1 MCGIAGAIWWN
12 ATQSIDVTVLQ
23 RMSRAIAHRGPD
35 DHGLFCRSFPAQS
48 TPNSTMDRPHTDVV
62 PTEYEAYTKST
73 SGVASAPD
81 ISSTAGVALA
91 HQRLSILDLAGGH
104 QPLSNEDDTVWI
116 VFNGEIYNYRELRC
130 ELESRGHR
138 FRTQSD
144 TEVIVHLY
152 EEYGDDFARRLNGMF
167 AIAMIDLR
175 RRSTGHARLLLVRDR
190 LGEKPLVYCQQEGR
204 LAFASEIKA
213 LLEIPGLPR
222 SLDPEAVDLFL
233 TYQYVPHPAT
243 IYQDIRKLSPGEILL
258 CELAPDGTAAQT
270 LRRYWN
276 PDWTDES
283 HGRSEADWID
293 ELRETLSDAVRIRLE
308 SDVPL
313 GTFLSGGVD
322 STIIA
327 GLVQRI
333 SGTRIRTF
341 SIGFPE
347 SAYDETAYAREAAAF
362 LGTDHTELQ
371 VQPDTLAI
379 LPKLTYHY
387 DEPFADSSAV
397 PTWSVS
403 EITRRKVTVA
413 LTGDGGD
420 ELFGGYRRY
429 RATQLGS
436 YFDRLPRPLRAAASL
451 AFRLAQQLP
460 IDRSSRN
467 IGRQALRFLEM
478 LHLPPLERYLQWIAI
493 FHAQQRRELYRPEFY
508 ERILQTPSRMGNPY
522 PDHRSL
528 WFLEQA
534 AAQTVRKHNSHGE
547 NIGTDG
553 DGRIRVGKRAIR
565 GRDAVS
571 TVSIADIQTYLP
583 CDILAKVD
591 TASMAHALETRPPLL
606 DYRLVELAASMPV
619 ELKLRHGRG
628 KYIFRK
634 AFAEF
639 LPDSIQRRA
648 KQGFGVP
655 LEHWF
660 RGPLRPLLETTLLSS
675 RTLERPFFQ
684 PDTVRRLVAEHL
696 DGRFDHAYRLWALL
710 IFERW
715 YRRWI
720 ENDLETM

>member
-12 ATQSIDVTVLQ
+12 ATQAIDVTVLQ

-35 DHGLFCRSFPAQS
+35 DHGIFCQS
-48 TPNSTMDRPHTDVV
+48 LTTSSSDANISTD
-62 PTEYEAYTKST
+62 S
-73 SGVASAPD
+73 ASR
-81 ISSTAGVALA
+81 GVALA

-104 QPLSNEDDTVWI
+104 QPIANENETVWI
-116 VFNGEIYNYRELRC
+116 VFNGEIYNYRELRR

-138 FRTQSD
+138 FRTQCD

-152 EEYGDDFARRLNGMF
+152 EEYGDDFPKRLNGMF
-167 AIAMIDLR
+167 AIALLDLR
-175 RRSTGHARLLLVRDR
+175 RRSTGQTRFLLVRDR
-190 LGEKPLVYCQQEGR
+190 VGEKPLVYCQQEGR

-213 LLEIPGLPR
+213 LLEIPGL
-222 SLDPEAVDLFL
+222 SHTLDPEAVDLFL

-243 IYQDIRKLSPGEILL
+243 IYREIRKLSPGEMLL
-258 CELAPDGTAAQT
+258 CELTSDGAASQT

-276 PDWTDES
+276 PDWTHEILS
-283 HGRSEADWID
+283 RRETDWID

-333 SGTRIRTF
+333 AGTQIRTF

-347 SAYDETAYAREAAAF
+347 SAYDETVYAREAAAF
-362 LGTDHTELQ
+362 LGTNHTELQ
-371 VQPDTLAI
+371 VRPDVLSI

-387 DEPFADSSAV
+387 DEPFADSSAI

-403 EITRRKVTVA
+403 EITRREVTVA

-429 RATQLGS
+429 RAAQLGG
-436 YFDRLPRPLRAAASL
+436 YFDRLPRCLRSMASL
-451 AFRLAQQLP
+451 AFRVAQRLP

-467 IGRQALRFLEM
+467 LGRQALRFLEM

-508 ERILQTPSRMGNPY
+508 ERILQTPSRIANPY
-522 PDHRSL
+522 ADHRAL

-534 AAQTVRKHNSHGE
+534 VARTTDQRNDGNGHDESGDDGETQTDIKKQNGE
-547 NIGTDG
+547 RSIH
-553 DGRIRVGKRAIR
+553 
-565 GRDAVS
+565 GRDVVS
-571 TVSIADIQTYLP
+571 TVSIADMQTYLP
-583 CDILAKVD
+583 CDILTKVD

-606 DYRLVELAASMPV
+606 DHRLVELAASMPV
-619 ELKLRHGRG
+619 SLKLRHGCG

-634 AFAEF
+634 AFGEF
-639 LPDSIQRRA
+639 LPESIQRRA

-655 LEHWF
+655 LELWF
-660 RGPLRPLLETTLLSS
+660 RGPLRPLLESTLLSE
-675 RTLERPFFQ
+675 RTLERPFFR

-710 IFERW
+710 VFEQW
-715 YRRWI
+715 YRRWM
-720 ENDLETM
+720 ENDDSPNVLP